1 MRRRGHYRPSMCSV
15 LHTVATLACSL
26 VENIVPPVLRVG
38 DAMKDMQAHLEHL
51 RVQIVEC
58 EMIRDLATEM
68 KKRELFD
75 RLAQHYKVLA
85 DHVEIAIR
93 EHEAAGGT

>member
-1 MRRRGHYRPSMCSV
+1 MRRRGHYRPSLCSV
-15 LHTVATLACSL
+15 LHPVATLACSL
-26 VENIVPPVLRVG
+26 VENIVPLVLRVG
-38 DAMKDMQAHLEHL
+38 DVMKDMQAHLEHL

-58 EMIRDLATEM
+58 EMIRDLATDM

-85 DHVEIAIR
+85 SEVERAIKQA
-93 EHEAAGGT
+93 E